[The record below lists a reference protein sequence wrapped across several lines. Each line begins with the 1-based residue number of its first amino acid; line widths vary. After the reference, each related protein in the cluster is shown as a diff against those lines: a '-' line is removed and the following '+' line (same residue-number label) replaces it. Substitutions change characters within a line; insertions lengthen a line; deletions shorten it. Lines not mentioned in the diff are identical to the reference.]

1 MLSAS
6 KSAREFA
13 FAQILAYA
21 VIESPLMFVLV
32 RPQGTTLSWLT
43 FLGATLVAG
52 AVTLGVQRG
61 LSALVAGTIGSAT
74 GMSGGGGATT
84 SYFAMSQ
91 VQSLIVRERW
101 DEAVAQ
107 LQAASRVHKGETGAI
122 ISQQLAD
129 LLSFRLHQYDEAVR
143 SYRKARDAWST
154 VSGIRGDEGVAYCT
168 RRLIDLYESAL
179 NNSGAAE
186 RERARLHA

>member
-1 MLSAS
+1 MISAD
-6 KSAREFA
+6 KSAREYLYLQA
-13 FAQILAYA
+13 IAYA
-21 VIESPLMFVLV
+21 VIESPLMFALL
-32 RPQGTTLSWLT
+32 PP
-43 FLGATLVAG
+43 GATPMGWPMFFGGTLCAGIATVA
-52 AVTLGVQRG
+52 LQRG
-61 LSALVAGTIGSAT
+61 LAAMLSGVIGSAT

-129 LLSFRLHQYDEAVR
+129 LLSFKLHQPEEAVR

-154 VSGIRGDEGVAYCT
+154 VHGIRGEEGVVYCT
-168 RRLIDLYESAL
+168 RRLIDLYDDAL
-179 NNSGAAE
+179 GNAGAAE